1 MALTVTKLYCKKCGR
16 YLCNAIGSAKLDNVI
31 CASCKFRNRF
41 DIRVPREKSNV
52 TK

>member
-16 YLCNAIGSAKLDNVI
+16 YLGKAIGSAKIDEMI
-31 CASCKFRNRF
+31 CARCKFRNRF